1 MTAGA
6 IAAVAVNLV
15 SLGLRSPH
23 DGFFNTG
30 SLGAGVLVLGL
41 VSGLA
46 LKVLSGRR
54 RGMVLFACLYSL
66 LAAVTLGVA
75 ALTEGML
82 SGMLAFVLPLAAVAL
97 AATGGLSVLLAPR
110 LGGRWWISVAA
121 VVLAVVTSVGLV
133 GRGHAE
139 RASLA
144 LPAATV
150 LPETTV
156 APIVAPQPESTAAA
170 PAVQVQVTVAM
181 ATVTPAATVAPKLAA
196 RTAGQYAGVN
206 FMVGTGS
213 KATFTVGEQI
223 ARMPL
228 PNDAVVSTSA
238 LTGEIHLD
246 GRTSTIRLDLWQ
258 LSSDQPTRDRYIR
271 NTMFPNAQF
280 VTFAVG
286 EQTAISDGTP
296 LGAAVTKGP
305 LSGTLE
311 LRGREFPITFE
322 MKEGRD
328 DGDVIYL
335 LGKTRF
341 TWQELDL
348 EPPSSTGIVQINDD
362 VAVEILLAA
371 RPKPSGS

>member
-1 MTAGA
+1 
-6 IAAVAVNLV
+6 
-15 SLGLRSPH
+15 
-23 DGFFNTG
+23 
-30 SLGAGVLVLGL
+30 
-41 VSGLA
+41 
-46 LKVLSGRR
+46 
-54 RGMVLFACLYSL
+54 
-66 LAAVTLGVA
+66 
-75 ALTEGML
+75 
-82 SGMLAFVLPLAAVAL
+82 
-97 AATGGLSVLLAPR
+97 
-110 LGGRWWISVAA
+110 
-121 VVLAVVTSVGLV
+121 
-133 GRGHAE
+133 
-139 RASLA
+139 
-144 LPAATV
+144 
-150 LPETTV
+150 
-156 APIVAPQPESTAAA
+156 
-170 PAVQVQVTVAM
+170 
-181 ATVTPAATVAPKLAA
+181 
-196 RTAGQYAGVN
+196 
-206 FMVGTGS
+206 MVGTGS